1 LTAIDQG
8 RVEQPGT
15 QENIRQYVLHAILS
29 RAGEHN
35 FFLKLGLFYDVVMRC
50 QLAELGAV

>member
-15 QENIRQYVLHAILS
+15 QENIRQDVLHAILS
-29 RAGEHN
+29 RAGEDN